1 MIFTRRFGALA
12 ARPQFPDAPEL
23 QELNNPVDLDAE
35 IAELTAQEARR
46 RPRRRP
52 PERGR
57 VRGLTSAY
65 RATGCRRYMSRHGTW

>member
-35 IAELTAQEARR
+35 LARLTGDTPPAGDERR
-46 RPRRRP
+46 TADEP
-52 PERGR
+52 
-57 VRGLTSAY
+57 A
-65 RATGCRRYMSRHGTW
+65 A